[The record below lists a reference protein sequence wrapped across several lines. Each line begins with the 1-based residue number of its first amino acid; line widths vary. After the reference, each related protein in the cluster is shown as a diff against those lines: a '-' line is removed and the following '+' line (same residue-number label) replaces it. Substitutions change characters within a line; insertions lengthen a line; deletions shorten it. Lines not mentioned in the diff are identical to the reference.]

1 MIDVYGSFFK
11 KTGRLTALLIA
22 VAMTAGASLA
32 YAAPGQPPREPKPGQ
47 QAPQRPGGKPQAQ
60 KPGQQRPGPQQNKPG
75 AQKPGMNK
83 PGKPAPQKPGDR
95 PGMNAHVR

>member
-47 QAPQRPGGKPQAQ
+47 QAPQRPGGKPQAP
-60 KPGQQRPGPQQNKPG
+60 KPDSRGP
-75 AQKPGMNK
+75 ARSRTS
-83 PGKPAPQKPGDR
+83 PAR
-95 PGMNAHVR
+95 RSRE

>member
-32 YAAPGQPPREPKPGQ
+32 YAAPG
-47 QAPQRPGGKPQAQ
+47 
-60 KPGQQRPGPQQNKPG
+60 
-75 AQKPGMNK
+75 
-83 PGKPAPQKPGDR
+83 
-95 PGMNAHVR
+95 